1 MRFLKDLIFG
11 LTLGAFSSSAFAPV
25 SLWIA
30 PFVSLF
36 FLYKILVKNTLISR
50 IRISYF
56 FGLGLLLVVQN
67 WTGIYVG
74 NLPYL
79 ALVFMQA
86 IFFLPLALVSKRSNL
101 SNAVIF
107 GSALVLGE
115 LLMRTTPFTGFG
127 WSRLSF
133 TQVDSPLASIYPLM
147 GAAGVAFL
155 LGFLVA
161 LRKFSHLIIVSLFII
176 VANFLPTELN
186 NLGKLEIALVQGGV
200 PQLGLD
206 FNSTPLAVYQKHYQ
220 VSRNKLTANMV
231 DLVIWPENSVD
242 IDLFKNP
249 EIEAE
254 ISDLSDSLKAPI
266 LIGGISRFSGELQN
280 ISVFFNPKIER
291 IYVKRYL
298 TPFGE
303 YIPMRSSFERFSP
316 YVDDVEDFSAGTKI
330 ISFEINNK
338 SFQTLIC
345 YEIINDTFRDELMEN
360 FLVVQTNNATFGD
373 TAQLDQQLNI
383 AKVRAIETGRE
394 IAYVSTTGVTSFIDT
409 NGDLRSS
416 LPKFEGGVLI
426 DNINL
431 YEGQTLVQKL
441 KFYPEIAAMLLLLLL
456 FIRRV
461 RS

>member
-1 MRFLKDLIFG
+1 
-11 LTLGAFSSSAFAPV
+11 
-25 SLWIA
+25 
-30 PFVSLF
+30 
-36 FLYKILVKNTLISR
+36 
-50 IRISYF
+50 
-56 FGLGLLLVVQN
+56 
-67 WTGIYVG
+67 
-74 NLPYL
+74 
-79 ALVFMQA
+79 MQA
-86 IFFLPLALVSKRSNL
+86 IFFLPLALVGKRSNL

-107 GSALVLGE
+107 GCTLVLGE
-115 LLMRTTPFTGFG
+115 LLMRTIPFTGFG
-127 WSRLSF
+127 WTRLGF

-155 LGFLVA
+155 IGFLVA
-161 LRKFSHLIIVSLFII
+161 IRKISQLIIVCLFII
-176 VANFLPTELN
+176 IANFLPTELN
-186 NLGKLEIALVQGGV
+186 NLGKLEVALVQGGV

-206 FNSTPLAVYQKHYQ
+206 FNSTPLAVYQNHYQ

-242 IDLFKNP
+242 IDIFKNP
-249 EIEAE
+249 EIESE
-254 ISDLSDSLKAPI
+254 ITELSDSLETPI
-266 LIGGISRFSGELQN
+266 LVGGISRFSGELQN
-280 ISVFFNPKIER
+280 ISVFFNPKIEK

-316 YVDDVEDFSAGTKI
+316 YVKDVVDFSAGTKKI
-330 ISFEINNK
+330 TFKIDNN

-345 YEIINDTFRDELMEN
+345 YEIINDTFRDELTQN

-383 AKVRAIETGRE
+383 AKIRAIETGRE

-416 LPKFEGGVLI
+416 TPKFDGDVLI
-426 DNINL
+426 DDINL
-431 YEGQTLVQKL
+431 YEGQTLTQKL
-441 KFYPEIAAMLLLLLL
+441 KFYPEIAALLLLLL
-456 FIRRV
+456 LTIKRV

>member
-1 MRFLKDLIFG
+1 MRFIKELIFG
-11 LTLGAFSSSAFAPV
+11 LSLGAFSSLAFAPV
-25 SLWIA
+25 SFWIA

-36 FLYKILVKNTLISR
+36 FLYKILVKSLIVSR

-79 ALVFMQA
+79 ALAFMQG
-86 IFFLPLALVSKRSNL
+86 IFFLPLALVGRKSNI

-107 GSALVLGE
+107 GCALVLSE

-127 WSRLSF
+127 WSRLGF
-133 TQVDSPLASIYPLM
+133 TQVESPLASFYPLL

-155 LGFLVA
+155 IGLLVA
-161 LRKFSHLIIVSLFII
+161 LRKVSHLIIVCLFIVI
-176 VANFLPTELN
+176 ANFLPTGLNHLGEL
-186 NLGKLEIALVQGGV
+186 KVALVQGGV
-200 PQLGLD
+200 PKLGLD
-206 FNSTPLAVYQKHYQ
+206 FNSTPLAVYQNHYQ
-220 VSRNKLTANMV
+220 VSKSKLATNTV

-249 EIEAE
+249 EIETE
-254 ISDLSDSLKAPI
+254 ISNLSDSLQTPI

-280 ISVFFNPKIER
+280 ISVFFNSNIEK

-303 YIPMRSSFERFSP
+303 YIPMRSWFERFSP
-316 YVDDVEDFSAGTKI
+316 YVSDVVDFSAGTKKI
-330 ISFEINNK
+330 TFQVDNN

-394 IAYVSTTGVTSFIDT
+394 IAYVSTTGVTSFINT
-409 NGDLRSS
+409 EGDLRAS
-416 LPKFEGGVLI
+416 LPKFEAGVLI

-441 KFYPEIAAMLLLLLL
+441 KFYPEIAAMFLLLLLT
-456 FIRRV
+456 IRRV

>member
-1 MRFLKDLIFG
+1 VRFIKELIFG
-11 LTLGAFSSSAFAPV
+11 LSLGAFSSLAFAPV
-25 SLWIA
+25 SFWIA

-36 FLYKILVKNTLISR
+36 FLYKILVKSLIVSR

-79 ALVFMQA
+79 ALAFMQG
-86 IFFLPLALVSKRSNL
+86 IFFLPLALVGRKSNV

-107 GSALVLGE
+107 GCALVLSE

-127 WSRLSF
+127 WSRLGF
-133 TQVDSPLASIYPLM
+133 TQVESPLASFYPLL

-155 LGFLVA
+155 IGLLVA
-161 LRKFSHLIIVSLFII
+161 LRKVNHLIIVCLFIVI
-176 VANFLPTELN
+176 ANFLPTGLNHLGEL
-186 NLGKLEIALVQGGV
+186 KVALVQGGV
-200 PQLGLD
+200 PKLGLD
-206 FNSTPLAVYQKHYQ
+206 FNSTPLAVYQNHYQ
-220 VSRNKLTANMV
+220 VSKSKLATNTV

-249 EIEAE
+249 EIETE
-254 ISDLSDSLKAPI
+254 ISNLSDSLQTPI
-266 LIGGISRFSGELQN
+266 LIGGISRFSGKLQN
-280 ISVFFNPKIER
+280 ISVFFNSNIEK

-303 YIPMRSSFERFSP
+303 YIPMRGWFERFSP
-316 YVDDVEDFSAGTKI
+316 YVNDVVDFSAGIKKI
-330 ISFEINNK
+330 TFQVDNN

-394 IAYVSTTGVTSFIDT
+394 IAYVSTTGVTSFINT
-409 NGDLRSS
+409 EGDLRAS
-416 LPKFEGGVLI
+416 LPKFEAGVLI

-431 YEGQTLVQKL
+431 YEGQTLIQKL
-441 KFYPEIAAMLLLLLL
+441 KFHPEITAMLLLLLL
-456 FIRRV
+456 TIRRV

>member
-1 MRFLKDLIFG
+1 
-11 LTLGAFSSSAFAPV
+11 
-25 SLWIA
+25 
-30 PFVSLF
+30 
-36 FLYKILVKNTLISR
+36 
-50 IRISYF
+50 
-56 FGLGLLLVVQN
+56 
-67 WTGIYVG
+67 
-74 NLPYL
+74 
-79 ALVFMQA
+79 
-86 IFFLPLALVSKRSNL
+86 
-101 SNAVIF
+101 
-107 GSALVLGE
+107 
-115 LLMRTTPFTGFG
+115 
-127 WSRLSF
+127 
-133 TQVDSPLASIYPLM
+133 
-147 GAAGVAFL
+147 
-155 LGFLVA
+155 
-161 LRKFSHLIIVSLFII
+161 
-176 VANFLPTELN
+176 
-186 NLGKLEIALVQGGV
+186 
-200 PQLGLD
+200 
-206 FNSTPLAVYQKHYQ
+206 
-220 VSRNKLTANMV
+220 MV

-280 ISVFFNPKIER
+280 ISVFFNPKIAK

-303 YIPMRSSFERFSP
+303 YIPMRNSFERFSP
-316 YVDDVEDFSAGTKI
+316 YVDDVKDFSAGTKI
-330 ISFEINNK
+330 MSFEINNK

-416 LPKFEGGVLI
+416 IPKFEEGVLI

-456 FIRRV
+456 FVRRV

>member
-1 MRFLKDLIFG
+1 
-11 LTLGAFSSSAFAPV
+11 
-25 SLWIA
+25 
-30 PFVSLF
+30 
-36 FLYKILVKNTLISR
+36 
-50 IRISYF
+50 
-56 FGLGLLLVVQN
+56 LGLLLVVQN

-86 IFFLPLALVSKRSNL
+86 IFFLPLALVGKRSKL

-107 GSALVLGE
+107 GCALVLSE

-127 WSRLSF
+127 WSRLGF
-133 TQVDSPLASIYPLM
+133 TQVDSPLSSIYPLM

-155 LGFLVA
+155 IGFLVA
-161 LRKFSHLIIVSLFII
+161 IRKISQLIIVCLFII
-176 VANFLPTELN
+176 IANFLPTELN
-186 NLGKLEIALVQGGV
+186 NLGKLEVALVQGGV

-206 FNSTPLAVYQKHYQ
+206 FNSTPLAVYQNHYQ
-220 VSRNKLTANMV
+220 VSRNKLTANMA

-242 IDLFKNP
+242 IDIFKNP
-249 EIEAE
+249 EIESE
-254 ISDLSDSLKAPI
+254 ITELSDSLETPI
-266 LIGGISRFSGELQN
+266 LVGGISRFSGELQN

-316 YVDDVEDFSAGTKI
+316 YVKDVVDFSAGTKKI
-330 ISFEINNK
+330 TFKIDNN

-345 YEIINDTFRDELMEN
+345 YEIINDTFRDELTQN

-383 AKVRAIETGRE
+383 AKIRAIETGRE

-416 LPKFEGGVLI
+416 TPKFGGDVLI
-426 DNINL
+426 DDINL
-431 YEGQTLVQKL
+431 YEGQTLTQKL
-441 KFYPEIAAMLLLLLL
+441 KFYPEIAALLLLLL
-456 FIRRV
+456 LTIKRV

>member
-1 MRFLKDLIFG
+1 
-11 LTLGAFSSSAFAPV
+11 V
-25 SLWIA
+25 
-30 PFVSLF
+30 
-36 FLYKILVKNTLISR
+36 
-50 IRISYF
+50 
-56 FGLGLLLVVQN
+56 
-67 WTGIYVG
+67 
-74 NLPYL
+74 
-79 ALVFMQA
+79 
-86 IFFLPLALVSKRSNL
+86 
-101 SNAVIF
+101 
-107 GSALVLGE
+107 
-115 LLMRTTPFTGFG
+115 
-127 WSRLSF
+127 
-133 TQVDSPLASIYPLM
+133 
-147 GAAGVAFL
+147 
-155 LGFLVA
+155 
-161 LRKFSHLIIVSLFII
+161 
-176 VANFLPTELN
+176 PTELN

-280 ISVFFNPKIER
+280 ISVFFNPKIAK

-303 YIPMRSSFERFSP
+303 YIPMRNSFERFSP
-316 YVDDVEDFSAGTKI
+316 YIDDVKDFSAGTKI

-416 LPKFEGGVLI
+416 IPKFEEGVLI

>member
-1 MRFLKDLIFG
+1 MRFIKELIFG
-11 LTLGAFSSSAFAPV
+11 LSLGAFSSLAFAPV
-25 SLWIA
+25 SFWIA

-36 FLYKILVKNTLISR
+36 FLYKILVKSLIVSR

-79 ALVFMQA
+79 ALAFMQG
-86 IFFLPLALVSKRSNL
+86 IFFLPLALVGRKSNV

-107 GSALVLGE
+107 GCALVLSE

-127 WSRLSF
+127 WSRLGF
-133 TQVDSPLASIYPLM
+133 TQVESPLASFYPLL

-155 LGFLVA
+155 IGLLVA
-161 LRKFSHLIIVSLFII
+161 LRKVNHLIIVCLFIVI
-176 VANFLPTELN
+176 ANFLPTGLNHLGEL
-186 NLGKLEIALVQGGV
+186 KVALVQGGV
-200 PQLGLD
+200 PKLGLD
-206 FNSTPLAVYQKHYQ
+206 FNSTPLAVYQNHYQ
-220 VSRNKLTANMV
+220 VSKSKLATNTV

-249 EIEAE
+249 EIETE
-254 ISDLSDSLKAPI
+254 ISNLSDSLQTPI
-266 LIGGISRFSGELQN
+266 LIGGISRFSGKLQN
-280 ISVFFNPKIER
+280 ISVFFNSNIEK

-303 YIPMRSSFERFSP
+303 YIPMRGWFERFSP
-316 YVDDVEDFSAGTKI
+316 YVNDVVDFSAGIKKI
-330 ISFEINNK
+330 TFQVDNN

-394 IAYVSTTGVTSFIDT
+394 IAYVSTTGVTSFINT
-409 NGDLRSS
+409 EGDLRAS
-416 LPKFEGGVLI
+416 LPKFEAGVLI

-431 YEGQTLVQKL
+431 YEGQTLIQKL
-441 KFYPEIAAMLLLLLL
+441 KFHPEITAMLLLLLL
-456 FIRRV
+456 TIRRV

>member
-1 MRFLKDLIFG
+1 MRLIRDSIFG
-11 LTLGAFSSSAFAPV
+11 LTLGALSSLAFAPI

-30 PFVSLF
+30 PFISLF
-36 FLYKILVKNTLISR
+36 FLYRTLIKNSLFSR
-50 IRISYF
+50 IRLSYF

-86 IFFLPLALVSKRSNL
+86 VFFIPLALVGKKSNL

-107 GSALVLGE
+107 GCALVLSE
-115 LLMRTTPFTGFG
+115 LLMRTIPFTGFG

-133 TQVDSPLASIYPLM
+133 TQVDSPLSSIYPFM
-147 GAAGVAFL
+147 GVAGVAL
-155 LGFLVA
+155 LMGLLSA
-161 LRKFSHLIIVSLFII
+161 LRKFNHLIIISLLLIT
-176 VANFLPTELN
+176 ANFIPTELN
-186 NLGKLEIALVQGGV
+186 NSGNLEIALVQGGV

-206 FNSTPLAVYQKHYQ
+206 FNSTPLAVYRNHYQ
-220 VSRNKLTANMV
+220 ESRNNLAANSV

-249 EIEAE
+249 EIETE
-254 ISDLSDSLKAPI
+254 ISELSNSLKAPI
-266 LIGGISRFSGELQN
+266 LIGGISRFSGQLQN
-280 ISVFFNPKIER
+280 ISVFFNPKIQE

-303 YIPMRSSFERFSP
+303 YIPMRSSFARFSP
-316 YVDDVEDFSAGTKI
+316 YVEDVTDFSAGTEKVN
-330 ISFEINNK
+330 FQVNNQ

-345 YEIINDTFRDELMEN
+345 YEIINDTFRDDLIEN

-373 TAQLDQQLNI
+373 TAQLEQQLNI

-409 NGDLRSS
+409 TGKLRSS

-426 DNINL
+426 DDINL
-431 YEGQTLVQKL
+431 FEGQTLVQKL

-456 FIRRV
+456 SIRRV
-461 RS
+461 RG

>member
-1 MRFLKDLIFG
+1 MRFIRDSIFG
-11 LTLGAFSSSAFAPV
+11 LSLGALSSLAFAPI

-30 PFVSLF
+30 PFVALF
-36 FLYKILVKNTLISR
+36 LLYKILIKNSLLSR
-50 IRISYF
+50 IRLSYF

-79 ALVFMQA
+79 ALAFMQA
-86 IFFLPLALVSKRSNL
+86 LFFIPLALVGKKSNL

-107 GSALVLGE
+107 GCALVLSE
-115 LLMRTTPFTGFG
+115 LLMRTIPFTGFG
-127 WSRLSF
+127 WSRLGF
-133 TQVDSPLASIYPLM
+133 TQVDSPLSSIYPLM
-147 GAAGVAFL
+147 GVAGVAFL
-155 LGFLVA
+155 IGFVST
-161 LRKFSHLIIVSLFII
+161 LRKVSHLIVVSLLI
-176 VANFLPTELN
+176 VLSNFVPTQLTN
-186 NLGKLEIALVQGGV
+186 SGNLEIALVQGGV

-206 FNSTPLAVYQKHYQ
+206 FNSTPLAVYRNHYQ
-220 VSRNKLTANMV
+220 ESRSNLAANSV

-249 EIEAE
+249 EIETE
-254 ISDLSDSLKAPI
+254 ISELSSSLKAPI
-266 LIGGISRFSGELQN
+266 LIGGISRFSGQLQN
-280 ISVFFNPKIER
+280 IAVFFNPKIEK

-303 YIPMRSSFERFSP
+303 YIPMRSSFARFSP
-316 YVDDVEDFSAGTKI
+316 YVDDVEDFSAGTKEVN
-330 ISFEINNK
+330 FQVNNH

-345 YEIINDTFRDELMEN
+345 YEIINDSFRDDLGEN

-409 NGDLRSS
+409 SGKLRSA
-416 LPKFEGGVLI
+416 LPKFEGAVLI
-426 DNINL
+426 DDINL
-431 YEGQTLVQKL
+431 FQGQTLVQKL
-441 KFYPEIAAMLLLLLL
+441 KFYPEIAAMLLLILLT
-456 FIRRV
+456 IRRI